1 MAQQVMTDQVGVRF
15 GIGNGVLFL
24 LAGVTVAGRL
34 DSAYGVGMLLVA
46 TAVLAA
52 ALDQPHAVG
61 LGLAGWAFATGFAI
75 HSLGVLTFAPP
86 DLLRLTVFLLAA
98 SATSGFGPEREHGGW
113 RRKEHNEE

>member
-1 MAQQVMTDQVGVRF
+1 MAQQVLTDEVGVRF

-34 DSAYGVGMLLVA
+34 PGPYGVALLLVA

-52 ALDQPHAVG
+52 ALDSPHALG

-75 HSLGVLTFAPP
+75 HSLGVLTFAPW
-86 DLLRLTVFLLAA
+86 DVIRLAMFVATAAATSLLRTPA
-98 SATSGFGPEREHGGW
+98 
-113 RRKEHNEE
+113 